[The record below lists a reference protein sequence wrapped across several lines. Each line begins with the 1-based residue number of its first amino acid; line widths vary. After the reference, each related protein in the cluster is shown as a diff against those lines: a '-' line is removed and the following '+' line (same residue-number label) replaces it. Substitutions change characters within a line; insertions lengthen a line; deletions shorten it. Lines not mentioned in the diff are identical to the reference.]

1 MLHIVLVLLLIPV
14 PGCFP
19 TKLCYTNGGPALLH
33 KLAARSKQPAAS
45 RQSPQFFDMVFIWQP
60 LSKRLNH
67 LVINRLN
74 TASKCP
80 TILFLRLV
88 PDARIDSSMLAL

>member
-33 KLAARSKQPAAS
+33 KLAARSKKPAAS
-45 RQSPQFFDMVFIWQP
+45 RLNSLIWY
-60 LSKRLNH
+60 LSGSRYQN
-67 LVINRLN
+67 
-74 TASKCP
+74 
-80 TILFLRLV
+80 
-88 PDARIDSSMLAL
+88 D